1 MLLGKSSE
9 GNILHE
15 CKALYMYGMHSGGQ
29 THDFVR
35 TTPYQIN
42 ISRHMTYMYMY
53 PCSVHCTFTVCRL
66 GSRSTYFQHLHT
78 LVSLLCICIVYRPQ
92 FVMDVDSKEEYFIE
106 LILNRHARKLLTS
119 RSLRELGK
127 FSAHLDFNL
136 SGWLARERY
145 LHIIV
150 GEERDERINL

>member
-1 MLLGKSSE
+1 M
-9 GNILHE
+9 
-15 CKALYMYGMHSGGQ
+15 
-29 THDFVR
+29 
-35 TTPYQIN
+35 
-42 ISRHMTYMYMY
+42 
-53 PCSVHCTFTVCRL
+53 
-66 GSRSTYFQHLHT
+66 
-78 LVSLLCICIVYRPQ
+78 
-92 FVMDVDSKEEYFIE
+92 MDVDSKEEYFIE

-150 GEERDERINL
+150 GEREMQCRVRER